1 MVNSAGIAQSSLLL
15 TTPNDYIN
23 SLVDVNL
30 LGTIFASQSMI
41 KPMIRRKKGC
51 IINISSVLGLRGVKG
66 TSVYAATKAGVVG
79 FTKSL
84 AVELGSRNIR
94 VNAICPGLVDTAMAD
109 DVTGS
114 LRELYTSHSPTSSLI
129 PVEDIANAALTL
141 ALTESMTGSILT
153 VDGGFTA

>member
-1 MVNSAGIAQSSLLL
+1 
-15 TTPNDYIN
+15 
-23 SLVDVNL
+23 
-30 LGTIFASQSMI
+30 MI